1 MARVQFHTSTVR
13 FRVADGLL
21 AAAQA
26 KAEREGMTISEL
38 MRQAMRHEI
47 RGR

>member
-1 MARVQFHTSTVR
+1 MARSQFHTSTVQ

-38 MRQAMRHEI
+38 MRQAIRREL